1 MSTANGNR
9 FTYITPDDHQRWL
22 WFTHIYSPSIVIL
35 TGCLRLRRKYRRLGL
50 DDALLLAA
58 HVRPSHAPYN
68 ERPQT
73 DSLFLVQSLYLA
85 YWLLALFALINRLG
99 KSENLASPL
108 ERAKTSKV
116 LLHFISRF
124 DSK

>member
-1 MSTANGNR
+1 MSTADGNR
-9 FTYITPDDHQRWL
+9 FTYVTPDDHQRWL
-22 WFTHIYSPSIVIL
+22 WFTHIYCPSIVIL
-35 TGCLRLRRKYRRLGL
+35 IGCLRLRRKCRRLGL

-58 HVRPSHAPYN
+58 HVRPSYALCN

-85 YWLLALFALINRLG
+85 YWLLALFALIDGLG
-99 KSENLASPL
+99 KSENVTSPL
-108 ERAKTSKV
+108 ERVKASKV

-124 DSK
+124 DSR